1 MISLDE
7 ARRLMLAAV
16 KPMEAEQVAIG
27 EALSRVLAADVTAGS
42 DQPALRMSA
51 MDGYAVRAA
60 DAIPGARLQLIGNA
74 FAGAPFEGVI
84 TPGTAVHIA
93 TGGVVPEGADRVMMQ
108 EIVTRDDDVVT
119 LTGQLHDEHFVR
131 PTGGDYRTGEVL
143 LHRGQLLNAARL
155 GLAAAANCATLM
167 VHRKLRT
174 AIFASG
180 DELREP
186 GARLGRG
193 QVCNSAAY
201 AVEALVNGWGG
212 AAVRKQ
218 ILPDNRE
225 QCSRMIK
232 AARSESDLL
241 VFIGGA
247 SVGDRDVLRHA
258 IADLGGEL
266 MFDRIAIQPG
276 KPSWSA
282 RFSDGRLA
290 LGLPGNPASAFVCAH
305 LLLEPLIAAYAGRKS
320 QTRVHS
326 AMLTGTMPASE
337 ARETYWRAKAAIDSD
352 GRLVVALDPR
362 RDSSLQTP
370 LASANALVR
379 QMPLSPES
387 QPGAIVDVIML
398 GGGDVVSSL
407 IV

>member
-7 ARRLMLAAV
+7 ARRLMLADVEPLA
-16 KPMEAEQVAIG
+16 AEQVAIG
-27 EALSRVLAADVTAGS
+27 EALSRVLAADVTAGF
-42 DQPALRMSA
+42 DQPAQPMSA
-51 MDGYAVRAA
+51 MDGYAVRAS
-60 DAIPGARLQLIGNA
+60 DAIPRARLQLIGNA

-93 TGGVVPEGADRVMMQ
+93 TGGVVPQGADRVIMQ
-108 EIVTRDDDVVT
+108 EIITRDGEFVT

-131 PTGGDYRTGEVL
+131 PAGGDFRDGEVL
-143 LHRGQLLNAARL
+143 LRRGQLLNAARL

-186 GARLGRG
+186 GAPLGPG
-193 QVCNSAAY
+193 QVVNSAAY
-201 AVEALVNGWGG
+201 AVEALDKGWGG
-212 AAVRKQ
+212 AAVRQ
-218 ILPDNRE
+218 PILPDDRA
-225 QCSRMIK
+225 QCSQMIE
-232 AARSESDLL
+232 AVRSESDVL

-247 SVGDRDVLRHA
+247 SVSERDVLRNA
-258 IADLGGEL
+258 VADLGGEL
-266 MFDRIAIQPG
+266 MFDRIAVQPG
-276 KPSWSA
+276 KPSWCA
-282 RFSDGRLA
+282 RFGDGRLA

-305 LLLEPLIAAYAGRKS
+305 LLLEPLIAAFAGRTS
-320 QTRVHS
+320 RTRVRS
-326 AMLTGTMPASE
+326 AILTGAMPASG
-337 ARETYWRAKAAIDSD
+337 ARETYWRANAAIDPD

-370 LASANALVR
+370 LANANALVR
-379 QMPLSPES
+379 QIPSSPVS

-398 GGGDVVSSL
+398 GGGEAFSD
-407 IV
+407 